1 MVTFCAKVNLL
12 AMRLIEIGGEN
23 LTTYFR
29 DLLKQ
34 KLKKGQILTPLHL
47 RYDPKCF
54 NSETKEKNFK
64 LRNESISSSIEQFYE
79 MLVARNAKENAL
91 HWVPMSEQK
100 PTDNSYEMP
109 DGERVSFE
117 SSFSFERNFF
127 DRKDVNPAS
136 VELQNVVAESLQ
148 ACDVDIRKNVV
159 SGIVLAGG
167 NTLIPKFKESF
178 EEALG
183 SLAFGNAKAK
193 LICPTRPAD
202 RKTSGWTGAS
212 ILASTG
218 AFQNMWI
225 SKAEY
230 EEHGQNVIFRKCLN

>member
-1 MVTFCAKVNLL
+1 
-12 AMRLIEIGGEN
+12 MRLIEIGGEN

-34 KLKKGQILTPLHL
+34 KLSRGQILTPLHL
-47 RYDPKCF
+47 RYEPRSF
-54 NSETKEKNFK
+54 NAETRVKSFK
-64 LRNESISSSIEQFYE
+64 MRTESISSSIEQFYE

-91 HWVPMSEQK
+91 HWVPTSEQK
-100 PTDNSYEMP
+100 LMDNWYEMP

-127 DRKDVNPAS
+127 DKKDINPAS
-136 VELQNVVAESLQ
+136 VELQNIVADSLQ
-148 ACDVDIRKNVV
+148 ACDVDIRKNMV

-167 NTLIPKFKESF
+167 NTLIPKFRESF

-183 SLAFGNAKAK
+183 TLAFGNAKAK

-230 EEHGQNVIFRKCLN
+230 EELGANVLFRKCLN